1 MMATGILVI
10 GESGSGKS
18 TSVRNLKPEETYIV
32 NVQGK
37 PLPWRGS
44 KDQYNLESKNMTHVD
59 NSQKIGSILHSVSE
73 RAPHI
78 NTVVVDDFQYI
89 MVNEMMRRSKETG
102 YTKFTEIARGIWDL
116 INLIP
121 TLREDLKVVFLS
133 HVETTSLG
141 KEKVK
146 TVGKML
152 DDQVNIEGMF
162 TIVLKAICHNGE
174 YLFSTKN
181 SGMDTVKTPMGMF
194 EADTIQND
202 LVNVIECINN
212 Y

>member
-1 MMATGILVI
+1 MATGVLVI

-18 TSVRNLKPEETYIV
+18 TSIRNLDPKETYIV

-37 PLPWRGS
+37 PLPWQGS
-44 KDQYNLESKNMTHVD
+44 KKQYCTENKNVYNSD
-59 NSQKIGSILHSVSE
+59 NIQQVVSVIRNVSE
-73 RAPHI
+73 KAGSVKTLIIDDMQYLMI
-78 NTVVVDDFQYI
+78 N
-89 MVNEMMRRSKETG
+89 ELMRRSKETG
-102 YTKFTEIARGIWDL
+102 YTKFTEIANGIWNM
-116 INLIP
+116 INAV
-121 TLREDLKVVFLS
+121 RECRDDLKVIFLS

-162 TIVLKAICHNGE
+162 SIVLKAIAHNGE
-174 YLFSTKN
+174 YLFSTKTN
-181 SGMDTVKTPMGMF
+181 GNDTVKTPMGMF
-194 EADTIQND
+194 ETETIEND
-202 LVNVIECINN
+202 LTKVIEAINN

>member
-1 MMATGILVI
+1 MATGVLVI

-18 TSVRNLKPEETYIV
+18 TSMRNLNPKETYVI

-44 KDQYNLESKNMTHVD
+44 RESYSSLGKNICNSDNVSSITSYLVNISENANHVKTIVIDDMQYLM
-59 NSQKIGSILHSVSE
+59 
-73 RAPHI
+73 I
-78 NTVVVDDFQYI
+78 N
-89 MVNEMMRRSKETG
+89 ELMRRSKETG
-102 YTKFTEIARGIWDL
+102 YTKFTEIANGMW
-116 INLIP
+116 NLIG
-121 TLREDLKVVFLS
+121 TVRSLRDDIVVIFLS
-133 HVETTSLG
+133 HIETTNTG

-162 TIVLKAICHNGE
+162 TIVLKAIAHNGE
-174 YLFSTKN
+174 YLFTTKTN
-181 SGMDTVKTPMGMF
+181 GNDTAKTPMGMF
-194 EADTIQND
+194 ESETIEND
-202 LVNVIECINN
+202 LVKVIEAIKN